1 MLFIF
6 TQTGMNAILIMAA
19 AISQMVGVLTLLGAT
34 TVNVK
39 RDTICKR
46 IVNSSVKVSSIIQ

>member
-19 AISQMVGVLTLLGAT
+19 AISQMVGVLTLLEAT

-46 IVNSSVKVSSIIQ
+46 IVNSSVKVSSMIQ